1 MMCPKCKGKTKV
13 TRTFDSVRQR
23 VCLGCGFK
31 FVTEE
36 VVKPDGKVPFK

>member
-1 MMCPKCKGKTKV
+1 MCPKCKGKTKV

-23 VCLGCGFK
+23 VCLGCGFR

-36 VVKPDGKVPFK
+36 VVRQDGKVPFK